1 MSLVLIVD
9 DEPHVRKI
17 MRELLSHAG
26 HECLEAENADVAL
39 EVMEK
44 RPAPGAFCDIQMPGH
59 DGLWLTSELRKRYP
73 TTAVVLATGVS
84 SVSPKISMQAGVL
97 AYLIKP
103 FTKQVAPRLGTRP
116 RMAREH
122 GQERA
127 ATGRYGDEARP
138 VAGVTGRDVAARCPA
153 HYRSGSSRIRST

>member
-1 MSLVLIVD
+1 
-9 DEPHVRKI
+9 

-44 RPAPGAFCDIQMPGH
+44 RPAPVAFCDIQMPGH

-103 FTKQVAPRLGTRP
+103 FTKQALLRALEQGLEWHENTVKSGPQPEDTGTKLDQWL
-116 RMAREH
+116 ELL
-122 GQERA
+122 
-127 ATGRYGDEARP
+127 DEM
-138 VAGVTGRDVAARCPA
+138 
-153 HYRSGSSRIRST
+153 